1 MGRIDYNYI
10 VIIDYHNK
18 NKIRTRTAVFFPNEA
33 EYIDALTRWHGV
45 TIVEHGVTPD
55 HAIGLLK
62 DAKADSIVRRL
73 INNSLLDFL
82 NPESGEINVGK
93 IIGTAVSE
101 RVRSF

>member
-1 MGRIDYNYI
+1 MGDYI
-10 VIIDYHNK
+10 VIIDYLTK
-18 NKIRTRTAVFFPNEA
+18 NKIRTRTAVFFPDRA
-33 EYIDALTRWHGV
+33 EYVDALTRWHNI
-45 TIVEHGVTPD
+45 TIVAHGVTPD
-55 HAIGLLK
+55 CAVELLK